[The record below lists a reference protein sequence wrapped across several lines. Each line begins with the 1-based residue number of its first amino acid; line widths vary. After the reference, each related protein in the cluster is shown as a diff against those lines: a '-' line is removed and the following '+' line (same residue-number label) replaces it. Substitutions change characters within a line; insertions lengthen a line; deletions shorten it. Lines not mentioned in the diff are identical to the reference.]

1 MWILENPSALLLL
14 LLVPPAIYLRHF
26 WRRRGGKLR
35 FPFHV
40 WRGAGF
46 SPLHRGLSF
55 SNGLAVLSFWFGV
68 CVLITAMAGPAT
80 VKRERIYLNRGID
93 IMVVLDQSPSMAA
106 QDITPGN
113 RFEAAKEM
121 VKAFIASRENDPV
134 GLVGFGSQA
143 VLRMPPTLDYRAV
156 EGAIDSMH
164 VMDLGDGTAIG
175 LGLSVA
181 ILHLEDSSA
190 QQKIIILLTDGEN
203 NDGEILPATAAQ
215 IARQKGIR
223 IFTIGI
229 GRSDPAPLEYTDPA
243 TGKTYR
249 GTYKGG
255 FDESGLRQI
264 ADISNGA
271 YFYAGSKGTLAA
283 VFRNID
289 SLATVERRVRI
300 QVRTHEQY
308 QLFILLG
315 AGLILF
321 DFLIRKWALRE
332 VL

>member
-1 MWILENPSALLLL
+1 MWILENPSALLLF

-26 WRRRGGKLR
+26 WKNRGGKLR
-35 FPFHV
+35 FPFQV

-55 SNGLAVLSFWFGV
+55 GNGIAVLFFWLGV
-68 CVLITAMAGPAT
+68 SLLILALAGPAT
-80 VKRERIYLNRGID
+80 VRRERIYLNRGID

-106 QDITPGN
+106 QDISPGN

-121 VKAFIASRENDPV
+121 VKSFVESRENDPV

-143 VLRMPPTLDYRAV
+143 VLRMPPTLDYKAV
-156 EGAIDSMH
+156 ESAIDSMN

-181 ILHLEDSSA
+181 ILHLEDSTA
-190 QQKIIILLTDGEN
+190 PQKIIVLLTDGEN
-203 NDGEILPATAAQ
+203 NDGEIIPATAAQ
-215 IARQKGIR
+215 IAHRKGIR
-223 IFTIGI
+223 IYTIGI
-229 GRSDPAPLEYTDPA
+229 GRSDPAPLEYTDPK

-249 GTYKGG
+249 GIYKGG
-255 FDESGLRQI
+255 FDEAGLRQI
-264 ADISNGA
+264 ADITNGA
-271 YFYAGSKGTLAA
+271 YFYAGSKGTLAS

-315 AGLILF
+315 AGLILL
-321 DFLIRKWALRE
+321 DFAIRKWAFRE

>member
-1 MWILENPSALLLL
+1 MWILENPSALLLFL
-14 LLVPPAIYLRHF
+14 LLPIAIYLRHF
-26 WRRRGGKLR
+26 WKGRGGKLI

-40 WRGAGF
+40 WHGSGF
-46 SPLHRGLSF
+46 LPLHRGLSF
-55 SNGLAVLSFWFGV
+55 ANGTAVLSFWIGV
-68 CVLITAMAGPAT
+68 SILIAAVAGPAT
-80 VKRERIYLNRGID
+80 VQRERIYLNRGID
-93 IMVVLDQSPSMAA
+93 IMIVLDESPSMAT

-121 VKAFIASRENDPV
+121 VKSFIANRENDPV

-143 VLRMPPTLDYRAV
+143 VLRVPPTLDYRAV
-156 EGAIDSMH
+156 DSALDSMR
-164 VMDLGDGTAIG
+164 VMELGDGTAIG

-181 ILHLEDSSA
+181 ILHLDA
-190 QQKIIILLTDGEN
+190 ATATQKIIVLLTDGEN
-203 NDGEILPATAAQ
+203 NDGEILPVTAAQ
-215 IARQKGIR
+215 IAREKGIK
-223 IFTIGI
+223 IFAIGI
-229 GRSDPAPLEYTDPA
+229 GRSDPAPLEYTDPN

-249 GTYKGG
+249 GIYSGG
-255 FDESGLRQI
+255 FDEAGLRQI
-264 ADISNGA
+264 AEISNGTF
-271 YFYAGSKGTLAA
+271 FYAGSKGTLAS

-315 AGLILF
+315 AGLVLL
-321 DFLIRKWALRE
+321 DFLLRKWALRE